1 MIFVMDPIC
10 ELPPE
15 LPVFLPHQYTEQ
27 DNPLCTTFLRD
38 FRFPARRRKSG
49 EQGVIAIYF
58 AFSVTCS
65 GFDNH
70 LR

>member
-1 MIFVMDPIC
+1 MALPAAPIC
-10 ELPPE
+10 GDRRT
-15 LPVFLPHQYTEQ
+15 HCAQ
-27 DNPLCTTFLRD
+27 
-38 FRFPARRRKSG
+38 RFCPTSGSPAGRRKSRLRAAT
-49 EQGVIAIYF
+49 AIYF

>member
-1 MIFVMDPIC
+1 MRRQ
-10 ELPPE
+10 E
-15 LPVFLPHQYTEQ
+15 
-27 DNPLCTTFLRD
+27 NPLCTTFLPD
-38 FRFPARRRKSG
+38 FGFPAGRRKSLLRAAT
-49 EQGVIAIYF
+49 AIYF